1 MNPSPFLNEKYFLKR
16 KKKYMSFEFYL
27 ENSLII
33 LMWWQYFL
41 FSE

>member
-1 MNPSPFLNEKYFLKR
+1 MNSSPFLNEKCFLKK

-27 ENSLII
+27 EISLII
-33 LMWWQYFL
+33 LMWWKYFL